1 MSTLQIIWSLN
12 ENYGRVNG
20 ESRVCVERYERLQKL
35 TQLREQRMKRKKRE
49 DDKDLWNF
57 DPHSVFQRHSDDYN
71 TELLRGMQFNG
82 CVKRSLASMFFKQG
96 SKEAE

>member
-1 MSTLQIIWSLN
+1 M
-12 ENYGRVNG
+12 
-20 ESRVCVERYERLQKL
+20 ERYERLQKL

-49 DDKDLWNF
+49 ELWNF

-96 SKEAE
+96 SKETE